1 MTLTMVNDENIKEV
15 DFVEVNNIDAKE
27 KQIRG
32 NALYYSTSQ
41 VASMLGVSDSKV
53 RYYSTVFDELL
64 HIEISN
70 KQRKYRQED
79 IDKLKFII
87 ELKDDGMTLK
97 QIKEYCEEV
106 DFYNGEVAIKES
118 NPLSIQTLAK
128 ALMEEQSKQIQ
139 SLKIELFEELKD
151 FILTQNNEHSKTLES
166 IKENIVTAV
175 DEVVSEKIDT
185 SLNEIKE
192 TFKASYVRK
201 EEIESLKRKKG
212 LFSWLKK

>member
-1 MTLTMVNDENIKEV
+1 MVNDENIKEV
-15 DFVEVNNIDAKE
+15 NFVEVDNIDAKE

-87 ELKDDGMTLK
+87 KLKDDGMALK

-106 DFYNGEVAIKES
+106 DFHNGEVTIKES